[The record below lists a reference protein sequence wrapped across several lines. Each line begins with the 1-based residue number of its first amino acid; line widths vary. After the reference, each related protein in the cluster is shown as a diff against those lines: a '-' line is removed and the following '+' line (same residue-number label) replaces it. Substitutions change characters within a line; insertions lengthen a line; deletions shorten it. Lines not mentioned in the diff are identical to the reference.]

1 MSSKR
6 IKCLHDGFVELIDH
20 MGSDAEICNA
30 ARLSYGKDRKPQSD
44 DRTLIRYL
52 MRHQHTSPF
61 EMAEVKFLVRV
72 PIDIW
77 RQWVRHRTASINEH
91 STRYTAPVKMQPHVP
106 SADQWRMQDT
116 NNKQGSN
123 GLFDEKRGSDFHD
136 DFQYAAVIARTAYD
150 AAINSGVSRE
160 QARSILP
167 LSTYTEAVWKIDLHN
182 LMHFLKLR
190 LDPHAQAEIRE
201 YASAILDL
209 IENLFPLTMEAFQD
223 YRLNSMQLT
232 ALDIIA
238 IQRGDWFGETFL
250 NDRERKEYIAKIE
263 TLGIG
268 PLPNSPF

>member
-1 MSSKR
+1 MSSNR
-6 IKCLHDGFVELIDH
+6 IKCLHDGFVELRDV
-20 MGSDAEICNA
+20 MGSDQSICAA
-30 ARLSYGKDRKPQSD
+30 ARLSYGKTTPPKSD

-52 MRHQHTSPF
+52 MRHHHTSPF
-61 EMAEVKFLVRV
+61 EMAEMIFYVRV

-91 STRYTAPVKMQPHVP
+91 STRYTAPVDVLPHIP
-106 SADQWRMQDT
+106 EAGEWRLQDRS
-116 NNKQGSN
+116 NRQGSD
-123 GLFDEKRGSDFHD
+123 GELGKGHGDDLSTDFV
-136 DFQYAAVIARTAYD
+136 YASASARQAYTNAIAQ
-150 AAINSGVSRE
+150 GVSRE

-167 LSTYTEAVWKIDLHN
+167 LCTYTEAAWKIDLHN

-209 IENLFPLTMEAFQD
+209 IEDLFPLTMEAFQD

-238 IQRGDWFGETFL
+238 IQRGDWIGETFQ
-250 NDRERKEYIAKIE
+250 NDRERKEYLAKIE
-263 TLGIG
+263 KLGIG
-268 PLPNSPF
+268 PLLD

>member
-1 MSSKR
+1 MDLSKR

-106 SADQWRMQDT
+106 GADQWRMQDAD
-116 NNKQGSN
+116 NKQGSN

-136 DFQYAAVIARTAYD
+136 DFQYAATIAATAYS
-150 AAINSGVSRE
+150 AAIKSGVSRE

-182 LMHFLKLR
+182 LMHFIALR
-190 LDPHAQAEIRE
+190 IKPNAQAEIRE
-201 YASAILDL
+201 YAAAILD
-209 IENLFPLTMEAFQD
+209 IVEELFPHTMEAFAD
-223 YRLNSMQLT
+223 YRLHALALT
-232 ALDIIA
+232 ALDVFA
-238 IQRGDWFGETFL
+238 IQNGDWSGERTFN
-250 NDRERKEYIAKIE
+250 NDRERREYVAKIDR
-263 TLGIG
+263 LGIG
-268 PLPNSPF
+268 PLMD

>member
-1 MSSKR
+1 MSSNR
-6 IKCLHDGFVELIDH
+6 IKCLHDGFVELRDV
-20 MGSDAEICNA
+20 MGSDASICAA
-30 ARLSYGKDRKPQSD
+30 ARLSYGKTTPPKSD

-61 EMAEVKFLVRV
+61 EMAELIFYVRV

-77 RQWVRHRTASINEH
+77 RQWVRHRMASINEQ
-91 STRYTAPVKMQPHVP
+91 STRYTAPVDVPPHVP
-106 SADQWRMQDT
+106 EAGEWRLQDR
-116 NNKQGSN
+116 NNRQGSDGELN
-123 GLFDEKRGSDFHD
+123 VNDGSICSIQANH
-136 DFQYAAVIARTAYD
+136 AANIAKEVYVN
-150 AAINSGVSRE
+150 AIGAGVSRE

-167 LSTYTEAVWKIDLHN
+167 LCTYTEAAWKIDLHN
-182 LMHFLKLR
+182 LMHFLRLR

-209 IENLFPLTMEAFQD
+209 IEDLFPLTMEAFQD

-238 IQRGDWFGETFL
+238 IQRSDWIGETFQ
-250 NDRERKEYIAKIE
+250 NDRERKEYVAKIE

-268 PLPNSPF
+268 PLMD

>member
-1 MSSKR
+1 MDLSKR
-6 IKCLHDGFVELIDH
+6 IKCLHDGFVEYLDH
-20 MGSDAEICNA
+20 MGSDEEICNA

-77 RQWVRHRTASINEH
+77 RQWARHRTASINEH
-91 STRYTAPVKMQPHVP
+91 STRYTAPVKTPPHVP

-116 NNKQGSN
+116 DNKQGSS
-123 GLFDEKRGSDFHD
+123 GLFDEKRGGDFCD
-136 DFQYAAVIARTAYD
+136 DFQHAAASATQAYYSAIAA
-150 AAINSGVSRE
+150 GVSRE

-182 LMHFLKLR
+182 LMHFISLR
-190 LDPHAQAEIRE
+190 IKPNAQAEIRE
-201 YASAILDL
+201 YAAAILD
-209 IENLFPLTMEAFQD
+209 IVEELFPLTIEAFTH
-223 YRLNSMQLT
+223 YRLESMALS

-238 IQRGDWFGETFL
+238 IQSGDWIGETFQ
-250 NDRERKEYIAKIE
+250 NDRERREYLAKIE

-268 PLPNSPF
+268 PLLD

>member
-1 MSSKR
+1 MSSNR
-6 IKCLHDGFVELIDH
+6 IKCLHDGFVELRDV
-20 MGSDAEICNA
+20 MGSDASICAA
-30 ARLSYGKDRKPQSD
+30 ARLSYGKTTPPKSD

-52 MRHQHTSPF
+52 MRHHHTSPF
-61 EMAEVKFLVRV
+61 EMAEMIFYVRV

-91 STRYTAPVKMQPHVP
+91 STRYTAPVDVPPHIP
-106 SADQWRMQDT
+106 EAGEWRLQDR
-116 NNKQGSN
+116 NNRQGSN
-123 GLFDEKRGSDFHD
+123 GELGDGQGANFTWAYERS
-136 DFQYAAVIARTAYD
+136 AASAKQLYD
-150 AAINSGVSRE
+150 NAIGAGVSRE

-167 LSTYTEAVWKIDLHN
+167 LCTYTEAAWKIDLHN

-209 IENLFPLTMEAFQD
+209 IEDLFPLTMEAFQD

-238 IQRGDWFGETFL
+238 IQRGDWIGETFQ
-250 NDRERKEYIAKIE
+250 NDRERKEYLAKIE

-268 PLPNSPF
+268 PLLD

>member
-1 MSSKR
+1 MSSNR
-6 IKCLHDGFVELIDH
+6 IKCLHDGFVELRDV
-20 MGSDAEICNA
+20 MGSDQSICAA
-30 ARLSYGKDRKPQSD
+30 ARLSYGKTTPPKSD

-52 MRHQHTSPF
+52 MRHHHTSPF
-61 EMAEVKFLVRV
+61 EMAELIFYVRV

-91 STRYTAPVKMQPHVP
+91 STRYTAPVKVPPHVP
-106 SADQWRMQDT
+106 SPDQWRLQDT
-116 NNKQGSN
+116 NNKQGSS
-123 GLFDEKRGSDFHD
+123 GLLDEKSGSDSHD
-136 DFQYAAVIARTAYD
+136 DFDYAAVVAMTAYN
-150 AAINSGVSRE
+150 AAIEKGVSRE

-167 LSTYTEAVWKIDLHN
+167 LCTYTEAAWKIDLHN

-209 IENLFPLTMEAFQD
+209 IEDLFPLTMEAFQD
-223 YRLNSMQLT
+223 YRMNSMQLT

-238 IQRGDWFGETFL
+238 IQRSDWIGETFT
-250 NDRERKEYIAKIE
+250 NDRERKEYLAKIE

-268 PLPNSPF
+268 PLLD